1 MEKLIHL
8 FDRNLEWAN
17 EIKETDSE
25 HFTRL
30 SQLKSPKYLWI
41 GCSDSRIVPNQII
54 NTQPG
59 ELFVHR
65 NIANVVLEA
74 DINCLSVIQY
84 AVEVLNVKHIILCGH
99 YDCGGVKA
107 VLENNDY
114 GILEKWLS
122 QIKDVF
128 RFNSKKFQGLNHE
141 NKIDLLCEMNVKE
154 QVKNI
159 CETAIVRKA
168 WEEGKELTVHGWIYS
183 IKNGLLKDLDTFDG
197 L

>member
-17 EIKETDSE
+17 EIKERDSE

-41 GCSDSRIVPNQII
+41 GCSDNRIVPNQII

-59 ELFVHR
+59 EVFVHR

-183 IKNGLLKDLDTFDG
+183 IKNGLLKNLDTFDG

>member
-1 MEKLIHL
+1 VEKLIHL
-8 FDRNLEWAN
+8 FDRNLEWAT
-17 EIKETDSE
+17 EIKERDSE

-183 IKNGLLKDLDTFDG
+183 IKNGLLKNLDTLEG

>member
-1 MEKLIHL
+1 MEKLRYL
-8 FDRNLEWAN
+8 LKSNKEWVT
-17 EIKETDSE
+17 EIKERDPE
-25 HFTRL
+25 YFTRL
-30 SQLKSPKYLWI
+30 AQQKAPKYLWI

-183 IKNGLLKDLDTFDG
+183 IKNGLLKNLDTFDG

>member
-1 MEKLIHL
+1 MEKLRYL
-8 FDRNLEWAN
+8 LKSNKEWVT
-17 EIKETDSE
+17 EIKERDPE
-25 HFTRL
+25 YFTRL
-30 SQLKSPKYLWI
+30 AQQKAPKYLWI

-99 YDCGGVKA
+99 YDCGGVKT

-183 IKNGLLKDLDTFDG
+183 IKNGLLKNLDTFDG

>member
-1 MEKLIHL
+1 MENLRYL
-8 FDRNLEWAN
+8 LDRNIEWAT
-17 EIKETDSE
+17 EIKERDSE

-183 IKNGLLKDLDTFDG
+183 IKDGLLKNLDTFDG

>member
-1 MEKLIHL
+1 MENLRYL
-8 FDRNLEWAN
+8 LDRNIEWAT
-17 EIKETDSE
+17 EIKERDPE
-25 HFTRL
+25 YFTRL
-30 SQLKSPKYLWI
+30 SQQKAPKYLWI
-41 GCSDSRIVPNQII
+41 GCSDNRIVPNQII

-59 ELFVHR
+59 EVFVHR

-107 VLENNDY
+107 VLDNNDY
-114 GILEKWLS
+114 GVLEKWLS

-168 WEEGKELTVHGWIYS
+168 WGEGKELTVHGWIYS
-183 IKNGLLKDLDTFDG
+183 IKNGLLKNLDTFDG

>member
-1 MEKLIHL
+1 VEKLIHL
-8 FDRNLEWAN
+8 FDRNLEWAT
-17 EIKETDSE
+17 EIKERDSE

>member
-1 MEKLIHL
+1 MEKLRYL
-8 FDRNLEWAN
+8 LKSNKEWVT
-17 EIKETDSE
+17 EIKERDPE
-25 HFTRL
+25 YFTRL
-30 SQLKSPKYLWI
+30 TQQKAPKYLWI
-41 GCSDSRIVPNQII
+41 GCSDNRIVPNQII

-168 WEEGKELTVHGWIYS
+168 WEEGKEITVHGWIYS
-183 IKNGLLKDLDTFDG
+183 IKNGLLKNLDTFDG

>member
-1 MEKLIHL
+1 MT
-8 FDRNLEWAN
+8 
-17 EIKETDSE
+17 EIKERDPE
-25 HFTRL
+25 YFTRL
-30 SQLKSPKYLWI
+30 SQQKAPKYLWI
-41 GCSDSRIVPNQII
+41 GCSDNRIVPNQII

-59 ELFVHR
+59 EVFVHR

-168 WEEGKELTVHGWIYS
+168 WEEGKELTVHGLIYS
-183 IKNGLLKDLDTFDG
+183 IKNGLLKNLDTFDG

>member
-17 EIKETDSE
+17 EIKERDSE

-183 IKNGLLKDLDTFDG
+183 IKNGLLKNLDTFDG

>member
-1 MEKLIHL
+1 MEKLRYL
-8 FDRNLEWAN
+8 LKSNKEWVT
-17 EIKETDSE
+17 EIKERDPE
-25 HFTRL
+25 YFTRL
-30 SQLKSPKYLWI
+30 SQQKAPKYLWI
-41 GCSDSRIVPNQII
+41 GCSDNRIVPNQII

-59 ELFVHR
+59 EVFVHR
-65 NIANVVLEA
+65 NIANLVLEA

-183 IKNGLLKDLDTFDG
+183 IKNGLLKNLDTFDG

>member
-1 MEKLIHL
+1 MEKLRYL
-8 FDRNLEWAN
+8 LKSNKEWVT
-17 EIKETDSE
+17 EIKERDPE
-25 HFTRL
+25 YFTRL
-30 SQLKSPKYLWI
+30 SQQKAPKYLWI

-183 IKNGLLKDLDTFDG
+183 IKNGLLKNLDTFDG

>member
-1 MEKLIHL
+1 MENLRYL
-8 FDRNLEWAN
+8 LDRNIEWAT
-17 EIKETDSE
+17 EIKERDSE

-107 VLENNDY
+107 VLDNNDY
-114 GILEKWLS
+114 GVLEKWLS

-128 RFNSKKFQGLNHE
+128 RFNSEKFQGLNHE

-183 IKNGLLKDLDTFDG
+183 IKNGLLKNLDTLEG

>member
-1 MEKLIHL
+1 MENLRYL
-8 FDRNLEWAN
+8 LDRNIEWAT
-17 EIKETDSE
+17 EIKERDSE

-128 RFNSKKFQGLNHE
+128 RFNSEKFQGLNHE

-183 IKNGLLKDLDTFDG
+183 IKNGLLKNLDTLEG

>member
-1 MEKLIHL
+1 MENLRYL
-8 FDRNLEWAN
+8 LDRNIEWAT
-17 EIKETDSE
+17 EIKERDPE
-25 HFTRL
+25 YFTRL
-30 SQLKSPKYLWI
+30 SQQKAPKYLWI
-41 GCSDSRIVPNQII
+41 GCSDNRIVPNQII

-59 ELFVHR
+59 EVFIHR
-65 NIANVVLEA
+65 NITNVVLEA

-183 IKNGLLKDLDTFDG
+183 IKNGLLKNLDTLEG

>member
-17 EIKETDSE
+17 EIKERDSE

>member
-1 MEKLIHL
+1 MENLRYL
-8 FDRNLEWAN
+8 LDRNIEWAT
-17 EIKETDSE
+17 EIKERDSE

-107 VLENNDY
+107 VLDNNDY

-128 RFNSKKFQGLNHE
+128 RFNSEKFQGLNHE

-183 IKNGLLKDLDTFDG
+183 IKNGLLKNLDTLEG

>member
-1 MEKLIHL
+1 MNI
-8 FDRNLEWAN
+8 EWAT
-17 EIKETDSE
+17 EIKERDSE

-183 IKNGLLKDLDTFDG
+183 IKNGLLKNLDTFDG

>member
-1 MEKLIHL
+1 MEKLRYL
-8 FDRNLEWAN
+8 LKSNKEWVT
-17 EIKETDSE
+17 EIKERDPE
-25 HFTRL
+25 YFTRL
-30 SQLKSPKYLWI
+30 SQQKAPKYLWI
-41 GCSDSRIVPNQII
+41 GCSDNRIVPNQII

-59 ELFVHR
+59 EVFVHR

-128 RFNSKKFQGLNHE
+128 RFNSEKFQGLNHE

-183 IKNGLLKDLDTFDG
+183 IKNGLLKNLDTFDG

>member
-1 MEKLIHL
+1 VEKLRYL
-8 FDRNLEWAN
+8 LKSNKEWVT
-17 EIKETDSE
+17 EIKERDPE
-25 HFTRL
+25 YFTRL
-30 SQLKSPKYLWI
+30 SQQKAPKYLWI
-41 GCSDSRIVPNQII
+41 GCSDNRIVPNQII

-59 ELFVHR
+59 EVFVHR

-183 IKNGLLKDLDTFDG
+183 IKNGLLKNLDTFDG

>member
-1 MEKLIHL
+1 VEKLIHL
-8 FDRNLEWAN
+8 FDRNLEWAT
-17 EIKETDSE
+17 EIKERDSE

-65 NIANVVLEA
+65 NIANVVLEV

>member
-8 FDRNLEWAN
+8 FDRNLEWAT
-17 EIKETDSE
+17 EIKERDSE

>member
-1 MEKLIHL
+1 MEKLRYL
-8 FDRNLEWAN
+8 LKSNKEWVT
-17 EIKETDSE
+17 EIKERDPE
-25 HFTRL
+25 YFTRL
-30 SQLKSPKYLWI
+30 SQQKAPKYLWI
-41 GCSDSRIVPNQII
+41 GCSDNRIVPNQII

-183 IKNGLLKDLDTFDG
+183 IKNGLLKNLDTFDG

>member
-1 MEKLIHL
+1 MENLRYL
-8 FDRNLEWAN
+8 LDRNIEWAT
-17 EIKETDSE
+17 EIKERDSE

-65 NIANVVLEA
+65 NIANVVLEV

-183 IKNGLLKDLDTFDG
+183 IKNGLLKNLDTLEG

>member
-1 MEKLIHL
+1 MEKLRYL
-8 FDRNLEWAN
+8 LKSNKEWVT
-17 EIKETDSE
+17 EIKGRDPEY
-25 HFTRL
+25 FTRL
-30 SQLKSPKYLWI
+30 SQQKAPKYLWI
-41 GCSDSRIVPNQII
+41 GCSDNRIVPNQII

-59 ELFVHR
+59 EVFVHR

-183 IKNGLLKDLDTFDG
+183 IKNGLLKNLDTFDG

>member
-1 MEKLIHL
+1 VE
-8 FDRNLEWAN
+8 NLQYLLNMNIEWAT
-17 EIKETDSE
+17 EIKERDSE

-41 GCSDSRIVPNQII
+41 GCSDSRVVPNQII

-183 IKNGLLKDLDTFDG
+183 IKNGLLKNLDTFDG

>member
-8 FDRNLEWAN
+8 FDRNLEWAT
-17 EIKETDSE
+17 EIKERDSE

-183 IKNGLLKDLDTFDG
+183 IKNGLLKNLDTFDG

>member
-8 FDRNLEWAN
+8 FDRNLEWAT
-17 EIKETDSE
+17 EIKERDSE

-183 IKNGLLKDLDTFDG
+183 IKNGLLKNLDAFDG

>member
-1 MEKLIHL
+1 VEKLIHL

-17 EIKETDSE
+17 EIKERDSE

-183 IKNGLLKDLDTFDG
+183 IKNGLLKNLDTFDG

>member
-8 FDRNLEWAN
+8 FDRNLEWAT
-17 EIKETDSE
+17 EIKERDSE
-25 HFTRL
+25 HFSRL

-183 IKNGLLKDLDTFDG
+183 IKNGLLKNLDTFDG

>member
-1 MEKLIHL
+1 MENLRYL
-8 FDRNLEWAN
+8 LDRNIEWAT
-17 EIKETDSE
+17 EIKERDPE
-25 HFTRL
+25 YFTRL
-30 SQLKSPKYLWI
+30 SQQKAPKYLWI
-41 GCSDSRIVPNQII
+41 GCSDNRIVPNQII

-59 ELFVHR
+59 EVFVHR

-168 WEEGKELTVHGWIYS
+168 WEEGKELTVHGLIYS
-183 IKNGLLKDLDTFDG
+183 IKNGLLKNLDTFDG

>member
-1 MEKLIHL
+1 MEKLRYL
-8 FDRNLEWAN
+8 LKSNKEWVT
-17 EIKETDSE
+17 EIKERDPE

-30 SQLKSPKYLWI
+30 SQQKAPKYLWI
-41 GCSDSRIVPNQII
+41 GCSDNRIVPNQII

-59 ELFVHR
+59 EVFVHR

-128 RFNSKKFQGLNHE
+128 RFNSEKFQGLNHE

-183 IKNGLLKDLDTFDG
+183 IKNGLLKNLDTLEG

>member
-1 MEKLIHL
+1 VEKLIHL
-8 FDRNLEWAN
+8 FDRNLEWAT
-17 EIKETDSE
+17 EIKERDSE

-183 IKNGLLKDLDTFDG
+183 IKNGLLKNLDTFDG

>member
-17 EIKETDSE
+17 EIKERDSE

-128 RFNSKKFQGLNHE
+128 RFNSTKFQGLNHE

-183 IKNGLLKDLDTFDG
+183 IKNGLLKNLDTFDG

>member
-8 FDRNLEWAN
+8 FDRNLEWAT
-17 EIKETDSE
+17 EIKERNSE

>member
-1 MEKLIHL
+1 MEKLRYL
-8 FDRNLEWAN
+8 LKSNKEWVT
-17 EIKETDSE
+17 EIKERDPE
-25 HFTRL
+25 YFTRL
-30 SQLKSPKYLWI
+30 SQQKAPKYLWI
-41 GCSDSRIVPNQII
+41 GCSDNRIVPNQII

-59 ELFVHR
+59 EVFVHR

>member
-1 MEKLIHL
+1 MENLRYL
-8 FDRNLEWAN
+8 LDRNIEWAT
-17 EIKETDSE
+17 EIKERDSE

-65 NIANVVLEA
+65 NIANVVLHT
-74 DINCLSVIQY
+74 DLNCLSVIQY

-107 VLENNDY
+107 VLDNNDY

-128 RFNSKKFQGLNHE
+128 RFNSEKFQGLNHE

-159 CETAIVRKA
+159 CKTAIVRKA
-168 WEEGKELTVHGWIYS
+168 WEDGKELTVHGWIYS
-183 IKNGLLKDLDTFDG
+183 IKNGLLKNLDTLEG

>member
-8 FDRNLEWAN
+8 FDRNLEWAT
-17 EIKETDSE
+17 EIKVRDSE

-128 RFNSKKFQGLNHE
+128 RFNSEKFQGLNHE

-183 IKNGLLKDLDTFDG
+183 IKNGLLKNLDTFDG